1 MFNFFEE
8 LFAPGRKH
16 VAEEQKR
23 LELSRVDVAAGDPAR
38 GPIDLTSG
46 RVTVRAPECEGGSAP
61 GHLREAPLEQ
71 DAVLTPRPPP
81 GHGTGGRPRDGA
93 ARAVG
98 TGDGVAA
105 RTLTAPGGRSGLA
118 RRGRRRPVRSAAP
131 AWVQPLGARGQ
142 RPVGP
147 PRGSRS

>member
-46 RVTVRAPECEGGSAP
+46 KVTVRAPECGDGPAP
-61 GHLREAPLEQ
+61 GQMRQAPLEQ
-71 DAVLTPRPPP
+71 DAVLTPRPRLTTESADGRVAGGEGGDGDGPP
-81 GHGTGGRPRDGA
+81 G
-93 ARAVG
+93 
-98 TGDGVAA
+98 
-105 RTLTAPGGRSGLA
+105 S
-118 RRGRRRPVRSAAP
+118 
-131 AWVQPLGARGQ
+131 
-142 RPVGP
+142 
-147 PRGSRS
+147 